1 MADFGV
7 LRAMRALLANNQ
19 SVQENGLAEHIHLAV
34 PPAATFPMI
43 LLELEEIWTSMK
55 LGAETAN
62 TRLKLKA
69 SIMSQMPTGSDSVSM
84 ADKIRQ
90 AMDGKTLP
98 LSDGKQGII
107 KLANSIIDHP
117 TVKKRRMVEQYYEVL
132 IRG

>member
-7 LRAMRALLANNQ
+7 LRAMRSLLANNQ
-19 SVQENGLAEHIHLAV
+19 GVQENGLADHIHLAV

-43 LLELEEIWTSMK
+43 LIELEEIWTSMK
-55 LGAETAN
+55 LVAETAN

-69 SIMSQMPTGSDSVSM
+69 SIMSKTPTGSDSVSM

-117 TVKKRRMVEQYYEVL
+117 TVNKRRMVEQYYEVL

>member
-7 LRAMRALLANNQ
+7 LRAMRALLADNE
-19 SVQENGLAEHIHLAV
+19 SLRKNGFSDHIHLAV
-34 PPAATFPMI
+34 PPSAEFPMI

-69 SIMSQMPTGSDSVSM
+69 SIVSKTPTGKESLSM
-84 ADKIRQ
+84 ADKIRELI
-90 AMDGKTLP
+90 DGKTLP
-98 LSDGKQGII
+98 LSDGKQGTV
-107 KLANSIIDHP
+107 KLANSIVDLP
-117 TVKKRRMVEQYYEVL
+117 SAKRPRTVEQYYEVL

>member
-7 LRAMRALLANNQ
+7 LRAMRALLADNA
-19 SVQENGLAEHIHLAV
+19 SVKENGFSDHIHLAI
-34 PPAATFPMI
+34 PPAAQFPMI

-55 LGAETAN
+55 LGADTAN

-69 SIMSQMPTGSDSVSM
+69 SIVGQNPTGRESISM

-90 AMDGKTLP
+90 LMDGKTLS
-98 LSDGKQGII
+98 LLDGKQGII
-107 KLANSIIDHP
+107 KLENSIIDLP
-117 TVKKRRMVEQYYEVL
+117 SAKKPRVVEQYYEVL